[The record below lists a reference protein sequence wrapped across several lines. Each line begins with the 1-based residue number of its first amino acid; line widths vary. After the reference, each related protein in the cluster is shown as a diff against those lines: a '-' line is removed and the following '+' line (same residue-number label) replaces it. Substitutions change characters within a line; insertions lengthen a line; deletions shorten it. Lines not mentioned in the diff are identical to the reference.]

1 MPFNRHPS
9 VFILYKFNFYYYLRG
24 VSTITPE
31 QQKLVENNH
40 RLIYEFIKIHNLSV
54 SEHYDLLAISLC
66 KAAIGYKNTYAFS
79 TYAFKIMRNDLWME
93 YRDKNALKRIPDYLV
108 TSYNESVD
116 FKEKDMNDK
125 NNKYEYTAILKSYHN
140 TEEEAVF
147 KITFDEYMKAIS
159 PRDRTIIA
167 MAIEG
172 YNYQRIADS
181 VGVSR
186 TLVTRIVNKM
196 KTALTSY

>member
-1 MPFNRHPS
+1 M
-9 VFILYKFNFYYYLRG
+9 
-24 VSTITPE
+24 STITPE

-54 SEHYDLLAISLC
+54 SEHYDLL
-66 KAAIGYKNTYAFS
+66 AIGYKNTYAFS

-116 FKEKDMNDK
+116 FKEKDMNSKDTK
-125 NNKYEYTAILKSYHN
+125 SEYTEILKSYHD
-140 TEEEAVF
+140 TEEEAIF

-159 PRDRTIIA
+159 YRDRTIIA